1 MFSVHICI
9 CIQCNVHLVFL
20 FFFFS
25 PASPLSQKARIM
37 SLRGLFS
44 SPTEAQDT
52 QFYYPT
58 ASLTFRK
65 RETWQNETSVNM

>member
-1 MFSVHICI
+1 MFSVHISI
-9 CIQCNVHLVFL
+9 CIQCNLYPVFL
-20 FFFFS
+20 FFFF
-25 PASPLSQKARIM
+25 LSQKARIM

-44 SPTEAQDT
+44 SPAEAQDT

-65 RETWQNETSVNM
+65 RETWQNETSKNM